1 MNFASRRAALMRRE
15 VCFSNQQEKRGPTTK
30 TESAKKQGL
39 FGWQKR
45 RENMIRITVIDR
57 EHRQDIRLPNEPFAM
72 TGRIVPSYVNEQWS
86 YEVRPF
92 PPERVGEMCFPD
104 ENYDY
109 DEMKDS
115 VFLGA
120 YEDEKCVGLAVLQ
133 PGFFRY
139 LYLYDLKVCRAYR
152 GQKIGALL
160 IDKAREIA
168 LRQGYR
174 GLYTQGQDNNVGAC
188 LFYLHYGFHIGGLDT
203 EVYRG
208 TRQEGK
214 ADILFYL
221 DA

>member
-1 MNFASRRAALMRRE
+1 MRRE
-15 VCFSNQQEKRGPTTK
+15 ACFFESTGKTRSNDENRKRKKTRPVRLAETK
-30 TESAKKQGL
+30 GKYDS
-39 FGWQKR
+39 
-45 RENMIRITVIDR
+45 
-57 EHRQDIRLPNEPFAM
+57 PNEPFAM

-160 IDKAREIA
+160 MDKAREIA

>member
-30 TESAKKQGL
+30 TESAEKQGL
-39 FGWQKR
+39 IGRQKR
-45 RENMIRITVIDR
+45 RENVIRITVIDQ

-72 TGRIVPSYVNEQWS
+72 TGMIVPSYVNERWS
-86 YEVRPF
+86 YEARPF
-92 PPERVGEMCFPD
+92 PPEQVGEMCCPD

-120 YEDEKCVGLAVLQ
+120 YEDEKCVGLAVMQ

>member
-1 MNFASRRAALMRRE
+1 
-15 VCFSNQQEKRGPTTK
+15 
-30 TESAKKQGL
+30 
-39 FGWQKR
+39 
-45 RENMIRITVIDR
+45 MIRITVIDQ
-57 EHRQDIRLPNEPFAM
+57 EHRQDIRLPNEPFAL
-72 TGRIVPSYVNEQWS
+72 TGRIVPSYVNERWS

-160 IDKAREIA
+160 MDKAREIA

-188 LFYLHYGFHIGGLDT
+188 LFYLRYGFHIGGLDT

>member
-1 MNFASRRAALMRRE
+1 
-15 VCFSNQQEKRGPTTK
+15 
-30 TESAKKQGL
+30 
-39 FGWQKR
+39 
-45 RENMIRITVIDR
+45 MIRITVIDQ
-57 EHRQDIRLPNEPFAM
+57 EHRQDILLPNEPFAL
-72 TGRIVPSYVNEQWS
+72 TGRVVPSYVNEQWS

-160 IDKAREIA
+160 MDKAREIA

-174 GLYTQGQDNNVGAC
+174 GLYTQEQDNNVDAC

-214 ADILFYL
+214 ANILFYI

>member
-1 MNFASRRAALMRRE
+1 
-15 VCFSNQQEKRGPTTK
+15 
-30 TESAKKQGL
+30 
-39 FGWQKR
+39 
-45 RENMIRITVIDR
+45 
-57 EHRQDIRLPNEPFAM
+57 
-72 TGRIVPSYVNEQWS
+72 
-86 YEVRPF
+86 
-92 PPERVGEMCFPD
+92 MCFPD

-160 IDKAREIA
+160 MDKAREIA
-168 LRQGYR
+168 LQQGYR
-174 GLYTQGQDNNVGAC
+174 GLYTQGQDNNVDAC
-188 LFYLHYGFHIGGLDT
+188 LFYLRYGFHIGGLDT

-221 DA
+221 DACWRKEEEKNENAPKVYAQHSFSIRIECHDPPHLWL

>member
-1 MNFASRRAALMRRE
+1 MRRE

-39 FGWQKR
+39 FGRVKR
-45 RENMIRITVIDR
+45 RENMIRITVIDQ

-160 IDKAREIA
+160 MDKAREIA
-168 LRQGYR
+168 LRRGCR

-188 LFYLHYGFHIGGLDT
+188 LLHYGFHIGGLDT
-203 EVYRG
+203 EVYLG

>member
-1 MNFASRRAALMRRE
+1 
-15 VCFSNQQEKRGPTTK
+15 
-30 TESAKKQGL
+30 
-39 FGWQKR
+39 
-45 RENMIRITVIDR
+45 MIRITVIDQ
-57 EHRQDIRLPNEPFAM
+57 EHRQDIRLPNEPFAL
-72 TGRIVPSYVNEQWS
+72 TGRVVP
-86 YEVRPF
+86 
-92 PPERVGEMCFPD
+92 
-104 ENYDY
+104 
-109 DEMKDS
+109 
-115 VFLGA
+115 

-160 IDKAREIA
+160 MDKAREIA
-168 LRQGYR
+168 LQQGYR
-174 GLYTQGQDNNVGAC
+174 GLYTQGQDNNVDAC
-188 LFYLHYGFHIGGLDT
+188 LFYLRYGFHIGGLDT

>member
-1 MNFASRRAALMRRE
+1 
-15 VCFSNQQEKRGPTTK
+15 
-30 TESAKKQGL
+30 
-39 FGWQKR
+39 
-45 RENMIRITVIDR
+45 MIRITVIDQ
-57 EHRQDIRLPNEPFAM
+57 EHQQDIRLPNEPFAL
-72 TGRIVPSYVNEQWS
+72 TGRVVPSYVNERWS

-160 IDKAREIA
+160 MDKAREIA

-174 GLYTQGQDNNVGAC
+174 GLYTQGQDNNVDAC
-188 LFYLHYGFHIGGLDT
+188 LFYLRYGFHIGGLDT

>member
-1 MNFASRRAALMRRE
+1 MRRE

-39 FGWQKR
+39 FVWQKR

-57 EHRQDIRLPNEPFAM
+57 EHRQDIRLPNETFAM

-168 LRQGYR
+168 LQQGYR
-174 GLYTQGQDNNVGAC
+174 GLYTQGQDNNVDAC
-188 LFYLHYGFHIGGLDT
+188 LFYLRYGFHIGGLDT

>member
-1 MNFASRRAALMRRE
+1 MRRE
-15 VCFSNQQEKRGPTTK
+15 VCFSNQQEKRSLTTK
-30 TESAKKQGL
+30 TESAEKQGL
-39 FGWQKR
+39 IGWQKR

-92 PPERVGEMCFPD
+92 PPEQVGETCFPD

-160 IDKAREIA
+160 MDKAREIA
-168 LRQGYR
+168 LQQGYR
-174 GLYTQGQDNNVGAC
+174 GLYTQGQDNNVDAC

>member
-1 MNFASRRAALMRRE
+1 MRRE
-15 VCFSNQQEKRGPTTK
+15 ACFFESTGKTRSNDENRKR
-30 TESAKKQGL
+30 KKQGL

-168 LRQGYR
+168 LQHGYR

>member
-1 MNFASRRAALMRRE
+1 
-15 VCFSNQQEKRGPTTK
+15 
-30 TESAKKQGL
+30 
-39 FGWQKR
+39 
-45 RENMIRITVIDR
+45 
-57 EHRQDIRLPNEPFAM
+57 
-72 TGRIVPSYVNEQWS
+72 
-86 YEVRPF
+86 
-92 PPERVGEMCFPD
+92 MCFPD

-160 IDKAREIA
+160 MDKAQEIA

-174 GLYTQGQDNNVGAC
+174 G
-188 LFYLHYGFHIGGLDT
+188 LHYGFHIGGLDT

>member
-1 MNFASRRAALMRRE
+1 
-15 VCFSNQQEKRGPTTK
+15 
-30 TESAKKQGL
+30 
-39 FGWQKR
+39 
-45 RENMIRITVIDR
+45 MIRITVIDR
-57 EHRQDIRLPNEPFAM
+57 EHRQDIRLPNEPFAL
-72 TGRIVPSYVNEQWS
+72 TGRVVPSYVNERWS

-168 LRQGYR
+168 LRRGCR

-188 LFYLHYGFHIGGLDT
+188 LFYLRYGFHIGGLDT

-208 TRQEGK
+208 IRQEGK

>member
-1 MNFASRRAALMRRE
+1 MRRE

-30 TESAKKQGL
+30 TESAEKQGL
-39 FGWQKR
+39 IGWQKR

-188 LFYLHYGFHIGGLDT
+188 LFYLRYGFHIGGLDT